1 VPIHIRGEGRA
12 ARVVVGPKASPQRAD
27 QRGQVAL
34 FSPCGSMVFA
44 AIGGTLSVIA
54 PPRTT
59 TGDSGS
65 GRYDNDAAA
74 DICIY
79 EIHRLPSLPGNK
91 EHHIISMS
99 IDNQGEKLLIVSN
112 DKKIRVYGIPH
123 ASSLHSYPTFT
134 AEEAEA
140 SLPSST
146 NYAGGKTVGRLRREG
161 SVLRR
166 AVSTISRNNGRDIN
180 SRSRSRNGKDREQHQ
195 QQQQQQQ
202 QQHFLYLFRVFK
214 SEIEQTPWSCAAF
227 SSDGGH
233 HIVAALQANPSSTT
247 AATSGQ
253 VQQEGEHI
261 IYCWNVA
268 TGHHEATLE
277 GGLSGELSQ
286 LLWHPAK
293 YPMQLVAFSGSSGG
307 SGGGLAV
314 WAHNFTQNWS
324 SFAPDFTE
332 VKENDEYIEEEDE
345 FDNKVIGK
353 DGSEVDLNE
362 EYLGGEGGSR
372 KKTRRREEEE
382 ENEKER
388 GVNDDDDDDVDS
400 EVDIM
405 GMLDSRGMIKEVYGV
420 DSEDVAVWYLPPGIP
435 GPAVEEGNG
444 EGMPGGCGEVIG
456 LE

>member
-1 VPIHIRGEGRA
+1 MEDDSKPLSPVAIHIVGEGRA
-12 ARVVVGPKASPQRAD
+12 ARVVVGPKAAPQKAD

-59 TGDSGS
+59 TSDSGN
-65 GRYDNDAAA
+65 DNAAA
-74 DICIY
+74 AVIY
-79 EIHRLPSLPGNK
+79 EIYRLPSLPGNK
-91 EHHIISMS
+91 KHHIISMS

-112 DKKIRVYGIPH
+112 DKKIRVCSIPP
-123 ASSLHSYPTFT
+123 ASSLHSYPIFT

-146 NYAGGKTVGRLRREG
+146 NNAGEKTVGRLRREG
-161 SVLRR
+161 SMLRR
-166 AVSTISRNNGRDIN
+166 AVSTTNRNNGGN
-180 SRSRSRNGKDREQHQ
+180 NGRSSSMNGTDREQ
-195 QQQQQQQ
+195 QQQQQQ
-202 QQHFLYLFRVFK
+202 FLHLFRVFK

-227 SSDGGH
+227 SPDGGH
-233 HIVAALQANPSSTT
+233 HIVAALQANPPITT

-293 YPMQLVAFSGSSGG
+293 YPMQLVAISGSSGV
-307 SGGGLAV
+307 SGGGLTV

-324 SFAPDFTE
+324 YFAPDFTE
-332 VKENDEYIEEEDE
+332 VEENDEYIEEEDE

-353 DGSEVDLNE
+353 DGSEVDLNQ

-372 KKTRRREEEE
+372 RKRRRREEEE
-382 ENEKER
+382 EEEKER
-388 GVNDDDDDDVDS
+388 GRNGDDDDDDDS
-400 EVDIM
+400 EVDIL
-405 GMLDSRGMIKEVYGV
+405 GVLDSRGMIKEVYGV
-420 DSEDVAVWYLPPGIP
+420 DTEDVAVWYLPPSIS
-435 GPAVEEGNG
+435 GPAEDGIGDG
-444 EGMPGGCGEVIG
+444 EGMPGGCGEVIE